1 MSSTAE
7 FAASTTPRACA
18 SLVAEFAAHPLFGVL
33 ILELEGVVCI
43 RLIGAGCASQV
54 G

>member
-7 FAASTTPRACA
+7 FAASTTPRASA
-18 SLVAEFAAHPLFGVL
+18 SLVVELAAHPLFGVL
-33 ILELEGVVCI
+33 ILAGVVGI

>member
-1 MSSTAE
+1 MGSTAE
-7 FAASTTPRACA
+7 FAASAAPRACA
-18 SLVAEFAAHPLFGVL
+18 SLVVDLAAHPLSGVL
-33 ILELEGVVCI
+33 ILELEGVVGI